1 MQHHVERSHCRSQ
14 WHCSVH
20 RDESLA
26 VPPGPHTSMARLARD
41 LTLEE
46 KNEENMQN
54 CNFMQHEA
62 IQRFTLKLTEDF
74 HCAVITRM
82 PEVVLCNNSSTMVQ
96 LCSSG
101 VWTKPTPYCNLFAF
115 PAVGKVRK
123 RMPELIQIHPSTSKN
138 SQTHTYKTIK
148 NYSCK
153 QYLNI
158 LLLESD
164 TCLSALVQH
173 ISTLEPT

>member
-41 LTLEE
+41 LKLEE
-46 KNEENMQN
+46 EKWRKHANLQFHATWGNSEVHIEVDW
-54 CNFMQHEA
+54 
-62 IQRFTLKLTEDF
+62 RFS
-74 HCAVITRM
+74 
-82 PEVVLCNNSSTMVQ
+82 LCRNYSHAGSGFVQQLLDNGSPLWGNSEKGCQS
-96 LCSSG
+96 CSEH
-101 VWTKPTPYCNLFAF
+101 TK
-115 PAVGKVRK
+115 
-123 RMPELIQIHPSTSKN
+123 LIQIHPSSK
-138 SQTHTYKTIK
+138 SLQTHTYKTMN

-158 LLLESD
+158 LILESD